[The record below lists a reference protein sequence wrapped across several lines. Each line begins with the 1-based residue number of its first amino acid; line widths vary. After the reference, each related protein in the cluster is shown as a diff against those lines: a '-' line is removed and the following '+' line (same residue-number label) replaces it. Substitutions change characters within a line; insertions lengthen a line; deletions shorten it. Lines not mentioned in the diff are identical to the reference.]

1 MSAIVFFRTLFL
13 FWAIVA
19 ASFALPVAA
28 ALILDEAGIA
38 LAFAL
43 PAAAVFAPAALLWL
57 LGKKEKKA
65 SSQITAKSSFLLSA
79 CAWIGACAL
88 GAAPLYLSGAFPSIS
103 SAFFE
108 SASGFTT
115 TGATCAADVEVLP
128 VAVNLWRCEM
138 QWLGGMGILG
148 LTVAILQIPG
158 IGAFQLIKTEVTGPE
173 KAKLSPKV
181 AETAKWLWAIYAGLT
196 AALLAL
202 LLICGLPFLD
212 ALMHS
217 FSIVSTGGFSSKNE
231 GIIWYGSSAAEWISA
246 AFMLISSINYSLH
259 YKAITGRFKEIRA
272 NSELKAFLLILAAAA
287 AALFASF
294 FASGAPALESLR
306 CGIFQAISTIST
318 TGFASNMPRGLPAL
332 AQAILL
338 LLMFTGACSG
348 STSGGIKVIRWLILA
363 KGLSR
368 EVKRMLQHSGV
379 YGIRIDGRP
388 ADEKAISSCAAFVFL
403 YFALL
408 AATALAAAACGCGI
422 ETSCTA
428 ALALVGNIGSGLG
441 DVAPGCSYAFFPPAA
456 KAWFSLAMIAGRLEL
471 YALLALFFPSFWKK

>member
-1 MSAIVFFRTLFL
+1 MSAISFFRALFL
-13 FWAIVA
+13 FWGIVA

-28 ALILDEAGIA
+28 ALLCGDAGTAI
-38 LAFAL
+38 AFAL
-43 PAAAVFAPAALLWL
+43 PAAAVFVPAALLWL

-65 SSQITAKSSFLLSA
+65 NSPVTAKSSFLLAA
-79 CAWIGACAL
+79 CAWVGACVL
-88 GAAPLYLSGAFPSIS
+88 GAAPLYLSDSFPSII

-115 TGATCAADVEVLP
+115 TGATCAADVEALP
-128 VAVNLWRCEM
+128 PAVNLWRCEM

-158 IGAFQLIKTEVTGPE
+158 IGAFQLVKAEVTGPE
-173 KAKLSPKV
+173 KAKFSPKV

-202 LLICGLPFLD
+202 LLCCGLPFLD

-217 FSIVSTGGFSSKNE
+217 FSIVATGGFSSKNE
-231 GIIWYGSSAAEWISA
+231 GISYFGSSAAEWISA

-259 YKAITGRFKEIRA
+259 YKALTGRFKDIPA
-272 NSELKAFLLILAAAA
+272 NSELKAFLLIFAAAA

-294 FASGAPALESLR
+294 LASGAPALESLR
-306 CGIFQAISTIST
+306 CGVFQAISAIST
-318 TGFASNMPRGLPAL
+318 TGFAESSRQSLPAF
-332 AQAILL
+332 AQAVVL

-348 STSGGIKVIRWLILA
+348 STSGGIKVIRWLVLA

-368 EVKRMLQHSGV
+368 EVKRMLHPSGV
-379 YGIRIDGRP
+379 YSIRIDGRP
-388 ADEKAISSCAAFVFL
+388 ADERAIGASAAFVFL

-408 AATALAAAACGCGI
+408 AATALVCAACGCDI
-422 ETSCTA
+422 ATSCTA
-428 ALALVGNIGSGLG
+428 ALATVANIGSSVG
-441 DVAPGCSYAFFPPAA
+441 DAASAGSYAFFPPAA
-456 KAWFSLAMIAGRLEL
+456 KAWLSFAMIAGRLEL
-471 YALLALFFPSFWKK
+471 YPLLALFFPSFWKK